1 MPSLYS
7 YTLYLVPFLHKGQGF
22 ACFIRAAI
30 REAPRAEHLSP
41 IYIT

>member
-7 YTLYLVPFLHKGQGF
+7 CTFYLAPFLLKVKDF
-22 ACFIRAAI
+22 CFIRVAI

-41 IYIT
+41 IDIT